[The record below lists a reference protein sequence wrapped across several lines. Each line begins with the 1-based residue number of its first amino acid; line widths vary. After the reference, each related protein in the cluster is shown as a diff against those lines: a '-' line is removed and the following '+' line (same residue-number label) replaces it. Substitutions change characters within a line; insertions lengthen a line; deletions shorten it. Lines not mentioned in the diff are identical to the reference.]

1 MLTNHTLKFLFLTI
15 TILLLGSCK
24 EVKDIKPEELKSDL
38 RTGDIV
44 FRRGISPQSDIVYS
58 LDKNSIY
65 SHIGMVLWH
74 NNQWSIIH
82 SVPNE
87 APKGEKDRVKIEKIE
102 EFFSKEKS
110 KSGAVYRMDLQAE
123 DTIVLYDL
131 SMEILKT
138 KPLFD
143 NSFSIEDTL
152 SFYCTELVWHL
163 YKKAINKD
171 LTEKRRH
178 KFPLFPPLILCS
190 DIQKYPDLNPI
201 FEY

>member
-1 MLTNHTLKFLFLTI
+1 MKRLVLVLSI
-15 TILLLGSCK
+15 AVMAALLMFGC
-24 EVKDIKPEELKSDL
+24 
-38 RTGDIV
+38 
-44 FRRGISPQSDIVYS
+44 
-58 LDKNSIY
+58 
-65 SHIGMVLWH
+65 
-74 NNQWSIIH
+74 
-82 SVPNE
+82 
-87 APKGEKDRVKIEKIE
+87 KGEKSASPTDVVNSYYQNIKDGKIEKALSYTDKTDDEIKTEAAKFEGFQIKLNEYKIVSE
-102 EFFSKEKS
+102 EISEDGQSAKVKEKS

-143 NSFSIEDTL
+143 NSFSVEDTL

-178 KFPLFPPLILCS
+178 KFPLFPPLI
-190 DIQKYPDLNPI
+190 
-201 FEY
+201 